1 MIGSFPERFL
11 YMLVNR
17 CLPSTYLYRCI
28 CSISGS
34 TWSGGSTKQK
44 SLGTNCVAITSSE
57 WSSNLN
63 WAWKEMVPICPDGL
77 PELFGWALIPKDC
90 RKGSYFS
97 KWIFGLLCL
106 RAGIYIYIPISD
118 EIDLRVRRA
127 RTFLVSGPL
136 AARYV
141 RTTICLGIGMG
152 SCTFGCPEILLLNWT
167 GITLQ
172 TTVPYPRGRE
182 TPSWWNIDSQWLI
195 DQNGARNPFGS
206 FRLWSSP
213 FSLPGRH
220 HVGTLRSRTGR
231 GLFGTGGLHQR
242 YVMGG
247 QEEIGEYRGREE

>member
-106 RAGIYIYIPISD
+106 RAGIYIYIYTHLWWNWPAGSSGQNLSGLRTPCCEVCSD
-118 EIDLRVRRA
+118 HNLPWHWDGILH
-127 RTFLVSGPL
+127 FWLSGNPASQLDRDNL
-136 AARYV
+136 ANY
-141 RTTICLGIGMG
+141 C
-152 SCTFGCPEILLLNWT
+152 
-167 GITLQ
+167 
-172 TTVPYPRGRE
+172 TVPQG
-182 TPSWWNIDSQWLI
+182 
-195 DQNGARNPFGS
+195 
-206 FRLWSSP
+206 
-213 FSLPGRH
+213 
-220 HVGTLRSRTGR
+220 
-231 GLFGTGGLHQR
+231 
-242 YVMGG
+242 
-247 QEEIGEYRGREE
+247 